1 MFIDRGFIMLDTNL
15 RVQNVSKYFKNNIKA
30 NNNISIEFKTHEI
43 TALIGHNGAGKTT
56 LLNQIGGLIIPT
68 KGQIYINNLDVIKEQ
83 TKVRKLVSTMPQFQ
97 VPLKGVTML
106 QAIESVS
113 MIKGFSRKVS
123 KKKAEELI
131 SSLQLDNW
139 KNIKGEKLS
148 GGLQR
153 LTSFAMTVID
163 EAPVIILDE
172 PTNDVD
178 PIRRI
183 LMWKYLRK
191 LADKGSTIIIV
202 SHNLFEVEKYAD
214 RYILLDKGCVKKDIN
229 VSSGY
234 SQNLKHMLYVYNI
247 DHIDISVFSYDFKAK
262 YDVDQK
268 KLTVSLEE
276 ENIYKA
282 ITIVLELLKKEKA
295 ASYELKIENLYD
307 YYEDMINE

>member
-15 RVQNVSKYFKNNIKA
+15 RVQNLSKYFKNNIKA

-68 KGQIYINNLDVIKEQ
+68 KGQIYINNIDVIKEQ

-106 QAIESVS
+106 QAIESIS
-113 MIKGFSRKVS
+113 MIKGFSSKVS

-131 SSLQLDNW
+131 SILQLDNW

-234 SQNLKHMLYVYNI
+234 SQNLKHMLCVYNI
-247 DHIDISVFSYDFKAK
+247 DNIDISVFSNDFRTK
-262 YDVDQK
+262 YDVEQK

-282 ITIVLELLKKEKA
+282 ITIVLEILKNEKA
-295 ASYELKIENLYD
+295 TSYELKIENLYD

>member
-15 RVQNVSKYFKNNIKA
+15 RVQNLSKYFKNNIKA

-68 KGQIYINNLDVIKEQ
+68 KGQIYINNIDVIKEQ

-106 QAIESVS
+106 QAIESIS
-113 MIKGFSRKVS
+113 MIKGFSSKVS

-234 SQNLKHMLYVYNI
+234 SQNLKHMLCVYNI
-247 DHIDISVFSYDFKAK
+247 DNIDISVFSNDFRTK
-262 YDVDQK
+262 YDVEQK

-282 ITIVLELLKKEKA
+282 ITIVLEILKNEKA
-295 ASYELKIENLYD
+295 TSYELKIENLYD